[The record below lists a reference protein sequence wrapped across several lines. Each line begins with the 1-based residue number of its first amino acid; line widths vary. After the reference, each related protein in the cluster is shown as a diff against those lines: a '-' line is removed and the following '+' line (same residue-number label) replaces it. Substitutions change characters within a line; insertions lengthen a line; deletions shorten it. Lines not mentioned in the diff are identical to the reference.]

1 MQELVERGFYTPEQA
16 EQSLNKNLVTR
27 AVGIE
32 ETVQVDVFDG
42 VAHPGDIYLLCSD
55 GLTDMVK
62 DDIIRNTIMNNRE
75 DLKEI
80 ATELIRVSNE
90 SGGKDNI
97 SAILARPLEPFA
109 SNMNNSLYSRF
120 FELFS

>member
-1 MQELVERGFYTPEQA
+1 MQELVERGFYTSEQA
-16 EQSLNKNLVTR
+16 EQSLNKNMVTR

-42 VAHPGDIYLLCSD
+42 IVHPGDIYLLCSD

-62 DDIIRNTIMNNRE
+62 DDIIKQTIMHNSE
-75 DLKEI
+75 DLEEI
-80 ATELIRVSNE
+80 ATELIRASNE

-97 SAILARPLEPFA
+97 SAILARPLEPFT
-109 SNMNNSLYSRF
+109 SNSNNHLFSRF